1 VSHESVVKAAE
12 RIGFPPAL
20 LSYIR
25 CLYTGGMTQL
35 RVGQSLGGLIHPG
48 RGVRQGDPLSPL
60 LFSAVMHWV
69 LSQLDDRLGL
79 EEEEGVRVNH
89 LAFADDVALVS
100 SSPEAMRRLLCE
112 LQGGMREVGLRPNQ
126 AKSASLRIAVSGKA
140 KKWFCPPEPYL
151 SLDWAAVTTIDIVG
165 SYRYLGI
172 KAGAGSL
179 RTGTEVTR
187 KVEEGIRQLSKAP
200 LKPQQRLFFLRVH
213 LLRSLYHELVLGQ
226 YSKGLLCYLRCLSAS
241 SQVQDVRRE

>member
-1 VSHESVVKAAE
+1 MSHESVVKAAE

-112 LQGGMREVGLRPNQ
+112 LEGGMREVGLRPNQ

-140 KKWFCPPEPYL
+140 KKWSCPPEPYL
-151 SLDWAAVTTIDIVG
+151 SLDWAPVNTINIVG

-172 KAGAGSL
+172 KAGAGPL
-179 RTGTEVTR
+179 QTGTEVIR
-187 KVEEGIRQLSKAP
+187 KVEGASVNCRRRRSSLSN
-200 LKPQQRLFFLRVH
+200 
-213 LLRSLYHELVLGQ
+213 
-226 YSKGLLCYLRCLSAS
+226 AS
-241 SQVQDVRRE
+241 SSCASICY